1 MLRTYFDT
9 KSPIIALATPPGRSA
24 LAVIRLSGENTISLF
39 SKCFS
44 SPDKILHASGYTLHY
59 GYFLEPESGEKIDE
73 IMAAVFRKPHSF
85 SGDNSVEITCHGSPA
100 VVNRILS
107 ILEIQGCKPAL
118 PGEFSFRAFINGK
131 RDLVETEAINEL
143 AGARS
148 ETARSDALLRLTGI
162 LSQKFSELRKQ
173 MLDLLAEIEARLD
186 YAEDEGPDQEIHW
199 LERLHAY
206 SKELQLVSKSY
217 IGGRLRQEGAL
228 IVLAGRP
235 NAGKSSLFNLLVREE
250 RAIVSPEPG
259 TTRDWIETWLEIAGF
274 PVRLVD
280 TAGLR
285 PTEAI
290 IEAEGV
296 RRSIELI
303 QRSDILLYIVDG
315 EVGLTEEDLQFL
327 QQFPSAL
334 KLWNKTD
341 SSRCKQIPE
350 SWIGITTK
358 ALSTAPIL
366 EKAIFNL
373 LDRMSNPLISVIGEV
388 QNAISGDHGQ
398 MRQKPKEK
406 IVAIAEERHKILV
419 DSCLRSIEHAIID
432 LQKGSSLDV
441 IALYI
446 REAAN
451 YLGEITGELVN
462 EEVFDRI
469 FSKFC
474 LGK

>member
-1 MLRTYFDT
+1 MQRSYFDT
-9 KSPIIALATPPGRSA
+9 KSPIMALATPPGRSA
-24 LAVIRLSGENTISLF
+24 LAVIRLSGENTIALF

-44 SPDKILHASGYTLHY
+44 YPEKIQNASGYTLHY
-59 GYFLEPESGEKIDE
+59 GYFLEPKSGEKIDE
-73 IMAAVFRKPHSF
+73 IMVAVFRKPHSF
-85 SGDNSVEITCHGSPA
+85 TGDDSIELSCHGSPA
-100 VVNRILS
+100 VINRILS
-107 ILEIQGCKPAL
+107 ILELLGCKPAL
-118 PGEFSFRAFINGK
+118 PGEFSFRSFINGK

-143 AGARS
+143 TGARS

-162 LSQKFSELRKQ
+162 LSQYFSELRKQ

-186 YAEDEGPDQEIHW
+186 YPEDEGPDLEIQW
-199 LERLHAY
+199 IERLHQY
-206 SKELQLVSKSY
+206 SKELQSVSKGY

-259 TTRDWIETWLEIAGF
+259 TTRDWIETWLEIAGY

-285 PTEAI
+285 PTQAV

-303 QRSDILLYIVDG
+303 HRSDIVLYIVDG
-315 EVGLTEEDLQFL
+315 EVGLLEEDLQFL

-341 SSRCKQIPE
+341 SLRCKDIPE
-350 SWIGITTK
+350 GWIGITTK
-358 ALSTAPIL
+358 ALSTAPTL
-366 EKAIFNL
+366 EKAIFFL
-373 LDRMSNPLISVIGEV
+373 LEKISNPTSLEISEMRSDLADY
-388 QNAISGDHGQ
+388 QNEKH
-398 MRQKPKEK
+398 QKPRENA
-406 IVAIAEERHKILV
+406 VAIAEERQKMLV
-419 DSCLRSIEHAIID
+419 DACYESIEHAIFD
-432 LQKGSSLDV
+432 LKQGSALDI
-441 IALYI
+441 IALDI

>member
-1 MLRTYFDT
+1 MPRTYFDT
-9 KSPIIALATPPGRSA
+9 KSPIIALASPPGRSA
-24 LAVIRLSGENTISLF
+24 LAIIRLSGENTISLF

-44 SPDKILHASGYTLHY
+44 APEKILHASGYTLIY
-59 GYFLEPESGEKIDE
+59 GYFLEPESGQRIDE
-73 IMAAVFRKPHSF
+73 IMVSIFRKPHSF
-85 SGDNSVEITCHGSPA
+85 TGDDSIEISCHGSPA
-100 VVNRILS
+100 VVNRIQS
-107 ILEIQGCKPAL
+107 ILENLGCKPAL

-131 RDLVETEAINEL
+131 RDLIEAEAINEL
-143 AGARS
+143 TGAIS
-148 ETARSDALLRLTGI
+148 ETARKDALLRLTGV
-162 LSQKFSELRKQ
+162 LSQQFSELRKQ

-186 YAEDEGPDQEIHW
+186 YPEEEGPDQEIQW
-199 LERLHAY
+199 LERLNQY
-206 SKELQLVSKSY
+206 NQELKVVSRSY
-217 IGGRLRQEGAL
+217 IGGKLRQEGAL

-259 TTRDWIETWLEIAGF
+259 TTRDWIETWLEIAGY

-285 PTEAI
+285 PTEAL

-303 QRSDILLYIVDG
+303 QRSDIVLYIVDG
-315 EVGLTEEDLQFL
+315 EIGLLDEDKQFL
-327 QQFPSAL
+327 QQFPSIL

-341 SSRCKQIPE
+341 SPRCKHIPE
-350 SWIGITTK
+350 GWIGITAK
-358 ALSTAPIL
+358 ALTTASIL
-366 EKAIFNL
+366 ENVIFNQL
-373 LDRMSNPLISVIGEV
+373 ERISKSNFSEPI
-388 QNAISGDHGQ
+388 
-398 MRQKPKEK
+398 EK
-406 IVAIAEERHKILV
+406 RGNTPDYQEDAPRKGRESLVAIAEERQKRLV
-419 DSCLRSIEHAIID
+419 DACIESIERAIFNVK
-432 LQKGSSLDV
+432 KGAALDM
-441 IALYI
+441 IALDI
-446 REAAN
+446 REASN